1 MNRNAKYHHTPVLLN
16 EVVDLLDV
24 SEGDLVVD
32 GTLGGG
38 GYSKELLGL
47 VGKNGKVLSID
58 LDEAALE
65 NFRLLIAGSSL
76 KDRSVLVHGN
86 FADIDKIV
94 LKNNFLPINKV
105 VVDIGLSSYQ
115 LDNSG
120 RGITFQNDE
129 LLDMRFDVSS
139 KSPDARFIL
148 NHYDLGQLVKIFKD
162 YGEEKWSL
170 QIAKNV
176 VRKRSEKQL
185 ETTFE
190 LVEIIKE
197 ALPKP
202 VKHLFASSAR
212 RIFQALR
219 IAVNHE
225 LDNLENF
232 LPKAFELLVPGGR
245 IAVVT
250 FHSLEDRI
258 VKQYFASLTKGCVC
272 PVDFPQCV
280 CGKLPQGELVNRK
293 PVIASEEEFKSNS
306 RSHSAKLR
314 VIKKL

>member
-86 FADIDKIV
+86 FVDIDKIV

-162 YGEEKWSL
+162 YWLIMQAYRLPPTEWNASPVLTRTKTLEERCAVSAL
-170 QIAKNV
+170 QFLLDSHV
-176 VRKRSEKQL
+176 LREYSWYYE
-185 ETTFE
+185 
-190 LVEIIKE
+190 
-197 ALPKP
+197 
-202 VKHLFASSAR
+202 SS
-212 RIFQALR
+212 
-219 IAVNHE
+219 
-225 LDNLENF
+225 
-232 LPKAFELLVPGGR
+232 
-245 IAVVT
+245 
-250 FHSLEDRI
+250 
-258 VKQYFASLTKGCVC
+258 
-272 PVDFPQCV
+272 
-280 CGKLPQGELVNRK
+280 
-293 PVIASEEEFKSNS
+293 
-306 RSHSAKLR
+306 
-314 VIKKL
+314 